1 MRIMR
6 ASLLFINLFLAASFF
21 LQVQAQSNVLE
32 KELYLKF
39 ISTEFQSSSLN
50 ASKKVLDFL
59 QVDQAIEA
67 LDSVKSTFWFSRNPD
82 LNRTYRL
89 YFASPEAAK
98 IAIEKLSNSTR
109 IEYVEQVPKLMR
121 FLTPNDLGPN
131 STSDGGQWYLYK
143 IKSQQA
149 WDIQTGSSQVRVAVI
164 DDAIQLNHPDLNGVC
179 YPGYDAAQEDF
190 DVQPPTGSHD
200 HGTHVSGLIGAITN
214 NNAGMAS
221 LAHGVYILPVKATF
235 DSNPDIVVGGYE
247 GIAWAVTNLADV
259 INCSW
264 GSDAYSQTGLTAI
277 NDALNSNCVVVAA
290 AGNFNNMIVQY
301 PAGYDGVISVGSTT
315 TTDNRSSFSSYG
327 SWVDISAPG
336 NQIWSSVPFDSYQ
349 RKDGTSFAAPL
360 VSALAALMK
369 SRNSALTPAQIE
381 SCIKNSADPIDLLNP
396 GFEGMLGA
404 GRLNAEQALICLGA
418 DTLSYNLKVEQIE
431 NIILYSCAENQF
443 PKVRVKNEG
452 DSTVTSFR
460 LRVQLDNE
468 FPYLYTFN
476 GSLLPDES
484 ILIDMPEIVLSPG
497 NHTYSAQ
504 LFGLINLE
512 FTDGYAP
519 GNQALKSFK
528 TLSPVGSPLPFIE
541 NFELGNF
548 ISNNWYLVNEA
559 SPYSWE
565 IVQSPSPSPG
575 SRAARLNY
583 YTDAESY
590 SKDYLYSEALD
601 FSAYSN
607 ISFTF
612 DHAYKQRFIGISDS
626 LIVSISSDCGANW
639 TRLVAWYENGN
650 NDFATKAPGADNFLP
665 LLGSEWCG
673 QPNFAACSEFDL
685 SEFAGLT
692 NIIIRFEGYSMNGNN
707 IYIDN
712 INVVG
717 TPNNLP
723 PVANFNASWDL
734 PVCSAKQVS
743 FSSTSTGIPTSYA
756 WTFEG
761 GNPAVSNV
769 QNPTIG
775 YSSAGLFDVQ
785 LIVQNGFGADT
796 LLWENYVEV
805 LESPFVTISTDAD
818 TICLGTSANLVA
830 SGAANYIW
838 NAGQAMSAND
848 GPEVTVSPITS
859 TNYIVNGITSAGCA
873 DTALQRIV
881 VVTTPPQPSITVNG
895 GMLVASSGVAWEW
908 YFNGVLIENANGQ
921 FYTPTE
927 NGNYNVRVFIP
938 GGCSSISGVFPVNFV
953 GIEDLSDEDG
963 ILFFPNPAT
972 TFVKFYLP
980 KSDITW
986 NLLDASG
993 KLIQQGKVL
1002 NSGWIELSTEAF
1014 DQGIYLMRFIDDQG
1028 HSSSTK
1034 FLVGH

>member
-6 ASLLFINLFLAASFF
+6 ASILFLNFYLAASFF
-21 LQVQAQSNVLE
+21 LQAQSNVLE
-32 KELYLKF
+32 NELYLKF
-39 ISTEFQSSSLN
+39 KSTAFQASSLKPN
-50 ASKKVLDFL
+50 QKVLDFL
-59 QVDQAIEA
+59 KLDLALQAI
-67 LDSVKSTFWFSRNPD
+67 DSVKSTFWFSRNPD

-89 YFASPEAAK
+89 YFSTPEAAK
-98 IAIEKLSNSTR
+98 LAIEKLSQSTE
-109 IEYVEQVPKLMR
+109 IEYVEQVPKLVR

-131 STSDGGQWYLYK
+131 NSNDGGQWYLYK

-214 NNAGMAS
+214 NNSGMAS

-247 GIAWAVTNLADV
+247 GMAWAITNLADV

-264 GSDAYSQTGLTAI
+264 GSDAYSQTGLTVV

-315 TTDNRSSFSSYG
+315 TTDNRSTFSSYG
-327 SWVDISAPG
+327 SWVDICAPG
-336 NQIWSSVPFDSYQ
+336 NQIWSSVPYDAYQ

-369 SRNSALTPAQIE
+369 SRNSELTPAQIE
-381 SCIKNSADPIDLLNP
+381 ACIKNSADPIDILNP
-396 GFEGMLGA
+396 GFEGLLGA
-404 GRLNAEQALICLGA
+404 GRINAEQALICLGA
-418 DTLSYNLKVEQIE
+418 DTLSYNLKIEQIE
-431 NIILYSCAENQF
+431 NLVLYSCAQNQQ

-460 LRVQLDNE
+460 LRIQLDNE
-468 FPYLYTFN
+468 FPFLYTFSDTLVS
-476 GSLLPDES
+476 GES
-484 ILIDMPEIVLSPG
+484 VLIDMPEIILAPG
-497 NHTYSAQ
+497 NHTYTAQ

-512 FTDGYAP
+512 FTDGYFP
-519 GNQALKSFK
+519 GNQASKSLK
-528 TLSPVGSPLPFIE
+528 TLFPVGSPLPFVE

-565 IVQSPSPSPG
+565 IFNSPSPSPG

-583 YTDAESY
+583 YADEQTF
-590 SKDYLYSEALD
+590 SKDYLYSEPLD
-601 FSAYSN
+601 FSAYSS

-612 DHAYKQRFIGISDS
+612 DHAYKQRFVGLSDS
-626 LIVSISSDCGANW
+626 LIVSISDDCGATWN
-639 TRLVAWYENGN
+639 RLVSWYESGN
-650 NDFATKAPGADNFLP
+650 NDFATKLAGAESFIPQSGAD
-665 LLGSEWCG
+665 WCG
-673 QPNFAACSEFDL
+673 QPNFADCSEFDL
-685 SEFAGLT
+685 TAYAGQT
-692 NIIIRFEGYSMNGNN
+692 NVIVRFEGYSMNGNN
-707 IYIDN
+707 IYLDN
-712 INVVG
+712 INIIG

-723 PVANFNASWDL
+723 PVASFNASWDL
-734 PVCSAKQVS
+734 PVCSSKQVA
-743 FSSTSTGIPTSYA
+743 FSNASAGNPTFFS
-756 WTFEG
+756 WNFEG
-761 GNPAVSNV
+761 GNPSTSLV
-769 QNPTIG
+769 QNPVVNYNTP
-775 YSSAGLFDVQ
+775 GLYDVQ
-785 LIVQNGFGADT
+785 LIVQNGFGSDT
-796 LLWENYVEV
+796 LFWDDYVEV

-830 SGAANYIW
+830 SGATSYFW
-838 NAGQAMSAND
+838 NAGQSMSNND
-848 GPEVTVSPITS
+848 GPEVTVSPIS
-859 TNYIVNGITSAGCA
+859 SSNYIVNGITSAGCA

-895 GMLVASSGVAWEW
+895 GTLVASSGVAWEW
-908 YFNGVLIENANGQ
+908 YFNGALIENADGQ

-938 GGCSSISGVFPVNFV
+938 GGCSSISGIFPVNFV
-953 GIEDLSDEDG
+953 GIEDLFAADG
-963 ILFFPNPAT
+963 FLLFPNPST
-972 TFVKFYLP
+972 NFVKIFVP
-980 KSDITW
+980 KDGVSW
-986 NLLDASG
+986 SFLDAKG
-993 KLIQQGKVL
+993 ALIHEGAL
-1002 NSGWIELSTEAF
+1002 SSSGWMEIPIEGIAE
-1014 DQGIYLMRFIDDQG
+1014 GIYLIRFTDKLG
-1028 HSSSTK
+1028 KSTAMK
-1034 FLVGH
+1034 FLVGN